1 MRHIDT
7 RGTFVC
13 MVKPD
18 IDNIILVWDLTSY
31 LLPDLEAWD
40 LSMSRSF

>member
-7 RGTFVC
+7 RDTLVC

-18 IDNIILVWDLTSY
+18 IDNIILVWDLT
-31 LLPDLEAWD
+31 DLEAWD
-40 LSMSRSF
+40 LRLSHSF